1 MNKPA
6 APRTLGKTLETPITQ
21 IKPAHD
27 NPRKIPEK
35 AVEQVAKSIKEFG
48 WQQPLVV
55 DNDRVIIAGH
65 TRYLAAKKLGLKTVP
80 CIQAS
85 HLTPKQAHA
94 YRIADNRSHDYTT
107 WDYPELIQQINELD
121 DFSDV
126 LDVADWATVLES
138 IPDPEP
144 LNLDEEPSP
153 APETAQ
159 PAPDTPLELDE
170 ETAARI
176 QKQYILTIECLDEEA
191 RDEIEY
197 TLAHT
202 PGVLNVRRKRE

>member
-1 MNKPA
+1 MPKIEKPR
-6 APRTLGKTLETPITQ
+6 PLGKALETPINL
-21 IKPAHD
+21 IKPAPD
-27 NPRKIPEK
+27 NPREIPEK
-35 AVEQVAKSIKEFG
+35 AIEQVAKSIQEFG
-48 WQQPLVV
+48 WQQPLVT
-55 DNDRVIIAGH
+55 DKDRVIIAGH

-80 CIQAS
+80 CIKAS

-121 DFSDV
+121 EFNDV

-144 LNLDEEPSP
+144 LNLDEETTP
-153 APETAQ
+153 ASSQ
-159 PAPDTPLELDE
+159 PAPDTPLDLDDA
-170 ETAARI
+170 TAALI
-176 QKQYILTIECLDEEA
+176 QKQYILTIECLDEET

>member
-1 MNKPA
+1 MPKTETPH
-6 APRTLGKTLETPITQ
+6 PLGKALETPINL
-21 IKPAHD
+21 IKPAPD
-27 NPRKIPEK
+27 NPREIPEK
-35 AVEQVAKSIKEFG
+35 AIEQVAKSIQQFG
-48 WQQPLVV
+48 WQQPLVT
-55 DNDRVIIAGH
+55 DKDRVIIAGH

-80 CIQAS
+80 CIKAT
-85 HLTPKQAHA
+85 HLTPEQAHA

-107 WDYPELIQQINELD
+107 WDYPELIRQINELD
-121 DFSDV
+121 EFNDV

-144 LNLDEEPSP
+144 LNLDEETTP
-153 APETAQ
+153 ASSQ
-159 PAPDTPLELDE
+159 PAPDTPLDLDE
-170 ETAARI
+170 EAAALI
-176 QKQYILTIECLDEEA
+176 QKQFLLVVECLDEET

>member
-1 MNKPA
+1 MNKPT
-6 APRTLGKTLETPITQ
+6 APRALGKALETSINL
-21 IKPAHD
+21 IKPAPD
-27 NPRKIPEK
+27 NPREIPEK
-35 AVEQVAKSIKEFG
+35 AVEQVAKSIQEFG

-55 DNDRVIIAGH
+55 DNNQVIIAGH

-80 CIQAS
+80 CIQAT
-85 HLTPKQAHA
+85 HLTPEQAHA
-94 YRIADNRSHDYTT
+94 YRIADNRSHDYAT

-121 DFSDV
+121 DFNDV

-144 LNLDEEPSP
+144 LNLDDEENAP
-153 APETAQ
+153 ASSQ
-159 PAPDTPLELDE
+159 PAPDTPLDLDE
-170 ETAARI
+170 EAAALI
-176 QKQYILTIECLDEEA
+176 QKQYILTIECLDEDS

>member
-1 MNKPA
+1 MPKTKT
-6 APRTLGKTLETPITQ
+6 PRPLGKALETPITL
-21 IKPAHD
+21 IKPAPD

-35 AVEQVAKSIKEFG
+35 AVEQVAKSIQEFG
-48 WQQPLVV
+48 WQQPLVT
-55 DNDRVIIAGH
+55 DKDRVIIAGH

-80 CIQAS
+80 CIKAT
-85 HLTPKQAHA
+85 HLTPEQAQA

-121 DFSDV
+121 DFNDV
-126 LDVADWATVLES
+126 LDVADWATVLDS

-144 LNLDEEPSP
+144 LNLDEETAP
-153 APETAQ
+153 ASSQ
-159 PAPDTPLELDE
+159 PAPDTPLDLDD
-170 ETAARI
+170 ETAALI
-176 QKQYILTIECLDEEA
+176 QKQYILTIECLDEDS

>member
-1 MNKPA
+1 MPKTEN
-6 APRTLGKTLETPITQ
+6 PRPLGKALETPINL
-21 IKPAHD
+21 IKPAPD

-35 AVEQVAKSIKEFG
+35 AVEQVAKSIQQFG
-48 WQQPLVV
+48 WQQPLVT
-55 DNDRVIIAGH
+55 DNNRVIIAGH

-80 CIQAS
+80 CIKAT

-107 WDYPELIQQINELD
+107 WDYPELIQQINELT
-121 DFSDV
+121 DFNDV

-144 LNLDEEPSP
+144 LNLEDEENAP
-153 APETAQ
+153 ASSQ
-159 PAPDTPLELDE
+159 PAPDTPLDLDD
-170 ETAARI
+170 AAAALI
-176 QKQYILTIECLDEEA
+176 QKQYILTIECLDEDS

>member
-1 MNKPA
+1 MPKTEN
-6 APRTLGKTLETPITQ
+6 PRPLGKALETPITL
-21 IKPAHD
+21 IKPAPD

-35 AVEQVAKSIKEFG
+35 AIEQVAKSIQQFG
-48 WQQPLVV
+48 WQQPLVT

-80 CIQAS
+80 CIKAT
-85 HLTPKQAHA
+85 HLTPEQAHA

-121 DFSDV
+121 DFNDV
-126 LDVADWATVLES
+126 LDVADWETVLES

-144 LNLDEEPSP
+144 LDLDDEPNAASP
-153 APETAQ
+153 AA
-159 PAPDTPLELDE
+159 DTPLDLDE
-170 ETAARI
+170 ETTALI
-176 QKQYILTIECLDEEA
+176 QKQYILTIECLDEET

>member
-1 MNKPA
+1 MPKIEKPR
-6 APRTLGKTLETPITQ
+6 PLGKALETSINL
-21 IKPAHD
+21 IKPAPD
-27 NPRKIPEK
+27 NPREIPEK
-35 AVEQVAKSIKEFG
+35 AIEQVAKSIQQFG

-80 CIQAS
+80 CIKAS

-121 DFSDV
+121 EFNDV

-144 LNLDEEPSP
+144 LNLDEETTP
-153 APETAQ
+153 ASSQ
-159 PAPDTPLELDE
+159 PAPDTPLDLDDA
-170 ETAARI
+170 TAALI

>member
-1 MNKPA
+1 MPKTEN
-6 APRTLGKTLETPITQ
+6 PRPLGKALETPINL
-21 IKPAHD
+21 IKPAPD

-35 AVEQVAKSIKEFG
+35 AVEQVAKSIQQFG
-48 WQQPLVV
+48 WQQPLVT
-55 DNDRVIIAGH
+55 DKDRVIIAGH

-80 CIQAS
+80 CIKAT

-121 DFSDV
+121 DFNDV
-126 LDVADWATVLES
+126 LDVQDWATVLES

-144 LNLDEEPSP
+144 LNLDEETAP
-153 APETAQ
+153 ASSQ
-159 PAPDTPLELDE
+159 PASDTPLDLDDE
-170 ETAARI
+170 AVALI
-176 QKQYILTIECLDEEA
+176 QKQYILTIECLDEDS

>member
-1 MNKPA
+1 MPKTETPH
-6 APRTLGKTLETPITQ
+6 PLGKTLETPINL
-21 IKPAHD
+21 IKPAPD
-27 NPRKIPEK
+27 NPREIPEK
-35 AVEQVAKSIKEFG
+35 AIEQVAKSIQQFG

-80 CIQAS
+80 CIKAT
-85 HLTPKQAHA
+85 HLTPEQAHA

-121 DFSDV
+121 EFNDV

-144 LNLDEEPSP
+144 LNLDEETTP
-153 APETAQ
+153 ASSQ
-159 PAPDTPLELDE
+159 PAPDTPLDLDE
-170 ETAARI
+170 EAAALI
-176 QKQYILTIECLDEEA
+176 QKQYILTIECLDEET

>member
-6 APRTLGKTLETPITQ
+6 TPRALGKALETPISE
-21 IKPAHD
+21 IKPAPD

-35 AVEQVAKSIKEFG
+35 AVEQVAKSIQEFG

-55 DNDRVIIAGH
+55 DIDRVIIAGH

-80 CIQAS
+80 CIKTT
-85 HLTPKQAHA
+85 HLTPEQAHA

-121 DFSDV
+121 DFNDV
-126 LDVADWATVLES
+126 LDVQDWETVLES

-144 LNLDEEPSP
+144 LDLDEEPTP
-153 APETAQ
+153 ASSQ
-159 PAPDTPLELDE
+159 PAPDTPLDLDE
-170 ETAARI
+170 ETAALI
-176 QKQYILTIECLDEEA
+176 QKQFLLVIECLDEDS

>member
-1 MNKPA
+1 MPKTEN
-6 APRTLGKTLETPITQ
+6 PRPLGKALETPINL
-21 IKPAHD
+21 IKPAPD

-35 AVEQVAKSIKEFG
+35 AVEQVAKSIQQFG
-48 WQQPLVV
+48 WQQPLAT
-55 DNDRVIIAGH
+55 DKDRVIIAGH

-80 CIQAS
+80 CIKAT

-121 DFSDV
+121 DFNDV
-126 LDVADWATVLES
+126 LDVQDWATVLES

-144 LNLDEEPSP
+144 LNLDEETAP
-153 APETAQ
+153 ASSQ
-159 PAPDTPLELDE
+159 PASDTPLDLDDE
-170 ETAARI
+170 AVALI
-176 QKQYILTIECLDEEA
+176 QKQYILTIECLDEDS

>member
-1 MNKPA
+1 MNKPT
-6 APRTLGKTLETPITQ
+6 APRALGKALETSINL
-21 IKPAHD
+21 IKPAPD
-27 NPRKIPEK
+27 NPREIPEK
-35 AVEQVAKSIKEFG
+35 AVEQVAKSIQEFG
-48 WQQPLVV
+48 WQQPLVT

-80 CIQAS
+80 CIKAT
-85 HLTPKQAHA
+85 HLTPEQAHA

-107 WDYPELIQQINELD
+107 WDYPELIQQINKLD
-121 DFSDV
+121 DFNDV

-144 LNLDEEPSP
+144 LDLEDETAPASSQPAPGTPLDLDEE
-153 APETAQ
+153 
-159 PAPDTPLELDE
+159 
-170 ETAARI
+170 AAALI
-176 QKQYILTIECLDEEA
+176 QKQYILTIECLDEDS

>member
-1 MNKPA
+1 MPKTEN
-6 APRTLGKTLETPITQ
+6 PRPLGKALETPITL
-21 IKPAHD
+21 IKPAPD

-35 AVEQVAKSIKEFG
+35 AIEQVAKSIQQFG
-48 WQQPLVV
+48 WQQPLVT
-55 DNDRVIIAGH
+55 DNNRVIIAGH

-80 CIQAS
+80 CIKAT

-121 DFSDV
+121 DFNDV
-126 LDVADWATVLES
+126 LDVADWATVLDS

-144 LNLDEEPSP
+144 LDLED
-153 APETAQ
+153 ETAPASSQ
-159 PAPDTPLELDE
+159 PAPDTPLDLDE
-170 ETAARI
+170 EAAALI

>member
-1 MNKPA
+1 MPKTEN
-6 APRTLGKTLETPITQ
+6 PRPLGKALETPINL
-21 IKPAHD
+21 IKPAPD

-35 AVEQVAKSIKEFG
+35 AVEQVAKSIQQFG
-48 WQQPLVV
+48 WQQPLVT
-55 DNDRVIIAGH
+55 DKNRVIIAGH

-80 CIQAS
+80 CIKAT

-107 WDYPELIQQINELD
+107 WDYPELIQQISELE
-121 DFSDV
+121 DFNDV

-144 LNLDEEPSP
+144 LNLEDETTP
-153 APETAQ
+153 ASSQ
-159 PAPDTPLELDE
+159 PAPDTPLDLDE
-170 ETAARI
+170 EAAALI
-176 QKQYILTIECLDEEA
+176 QKQFLLVIECLDEET

>member
-6 APRTLGKTLETPITQ
+6 TPRALGETIETPITT
-21 IKPAHD
+21 IKPAPD

-35 AVEQVAKSIKEFG
+35 AIEQVAKSIKEFG

-55 DNDRVIIAGH
+55 DNNQVIIAGH

-80 CIQAS
+80 CIKAT
-85 HLTPKQAHA
+85 HLTPEQAHA

-107 WDYPELIQQINELD
+107 WDYPELIQQINDLD
-121 DFSDV
+121 DFNDV

-144 LNLDEEPSP
+144 LELDEETSP
-153 APETAQ
+153 AS
-159 PAPDTPLELDE
+159 PAPDTPLDLDE

-176 QKQYILTIECLDEEA
+176 QKQFLLVIECVDEET

>member
-1 MNKPA
+1 MPKIEKPR
-6 APRTLGKTLETPITQ
+6 PLGKALETPINL
-21 IKPAHD
+21 IKPAPD
-27 NPRKIPEK
+27 NPREIPEK
-35 AVEQVAKSIKEFG
+35 AIEQVAKSIQEFG
-48 WQQPLVV
+48 WQQPLVT
-55 DNDRVIIAGH
+55 DKDRVIIAGH

-80 CIQAS
+80 CIKAS

-121 DFSDV
+121 DFNDV

-144 LNLDEEPSP
+144 LNLDEETTP
-153 APETAQ
+153 ASSQ
-159 PAPDTPLELDE
+159 PAPDTPLDLDDA
-170 ETAARI
+170 TAALI

>member
-1 MNKPA
+1 MPKTEN
-6 APRTLGKTLETPITQ
+6 PRPLGKALETPINL
-21 IKPAHD
+21 IKPAPD

-35 AVEQVAKSIKEFG
+35 AVEQVAKSIQQFG

-55 DNDRVIIAGH
+55 DNNQVIIAGH

-80 CIQAS
+80 CIKAT
-85 HLTPKQAHA
+85 HLTPEQAHA

-121 DFSDV
+121 DFNDV
-126 LDVADWATVLES
+126 LDVADWATVLDS

-144 LNLDEEPSP
+144 LDLED
-153 APETAQ
+153 ETAPASSQ
-159 PAPDTPLELDE
+159 PAPDTPLDLDD
-170 ETAARI
+170 ETAALI
-176 QKQYILTIECLDEEA
+176 QKQFLLVVECLDEEA

>member
-1 MNKPA
+1 MPKTE
-6 APRTLGKTLETPITQ
+6 APHPLGKTLETPINL
-21 IKPAHD
+21 IKPAPD
-27 NPRKIPEK
+27 NPREIPEK
-35 AVEQVAKSIKEFG
+35 AIEQVAKSIQQFG
-48 WQQPLVV
+48 WQQPLVT
-55 DNDRVIIAGH
+55 DNDRAIIAGH

-80 CIQAS
+80 CIKAT

-121 DFSDV
+121 EFNDV

-144 LNLDEEPSP
+144 LNLDEETTP
-153 APETAQ
+153 ASSQ
-159 PAPDTPLELDE
+159 PAPDTPLDLDE
-170 ETAARI
+170 EAAALI
-176 QKQYILTIECLDEEA
+176 QKQYILTIECLDEET

>member
-1 MNKPA
+1 MNKPT
-6 APRTLGKTLETPITQ
+6 APRALGKALETSINL
-21 IKPAHD
+21 IKPAPD
-27 NPRKIPEK
+27 NPREIPEK
-35 AVEQVAKSIKEFG
+35 AVEQVAKSIQEFG
-48 WQQPLVV
+48 WQQPLVT

-80 CIQAS
+80 CIKAT

-121 DFSDV
+121 DFNNV
-126 LDVADWATVLES
+126 LDVADWATVLDS

-144 LNLDEEPSP
+144 LDLEDETAPASSQPAPGTPLDLDEE
-153 APETAQ
+153 
-159 PAPDTPLELDE
+159 
-170 ETAARI
+170 AAALI
-176 QKQYILTIECLDEEA
+176 QKQYILTIECLDEDS

>member
-1 MNKPA
+1 MNKLT
-6 APRTLGKTLETPITQ
+6 APRALGKALETSINL
-21 IKPAHD
+21 IKPAPD
-27 NPRKIPEK
+27 NPREIPEK
-35 AVEQVAKSIKEFG
+35 AIEQVAKSIQEFG
-48 WQQPLVV
+48 WQQPLVT

-80 CIQAS
+80 CIKAT
-85 HLTPKQAHA
+85 HLTPEQAHA

-121 DFSDV
+121 DFNDV
-126 LDVADWATVLES
+126 LDVADWETVLES

-144 LNLDEEPSP
+144 LDLDDEPNAASP
-153 APETAQ
+153 AA
-159 PAPDTPLELDE
+159 DTPLDLDE
-170 ETAARI
+170 ETTALI
-176 QKQYILTIECLDEEA
+176 QKQYILTIECLDEET

>member
-1 MNKPA
+1 MPKTE
-6 APRTLGKTLETPITQ
+6 APHPLGKALETPITL
-21 IKPAHD
+21 IKPSPD

-35 AVEQVAKSIKEFG
+35 AVEQVAKSIQEFG
-48 WQQPLVV
+48 WQQPLVT
-55 DNDRVIIAGH
+55 DKDRVIIAGH

-80 CIQAS
+80 CIKAT

-121 DFSDV
+121 EFNDV

-144 LNLDEEPSP
+144 LNLDEETTP
-153 APETAQ
+153 ASSQ
-159 PAPDTPLELDE
+159 PAPDTPLDLDE
-170 ETAARI
+170 EAAALI

>member
-1 MNKPA
+1 MPKTEN
-6 APRTLGKTLETPITQ
+6 PRPLGKALETPINL
-21 IKPAHD
+21 IKPAPD
-27 NPRKIPEK
+27 NPREIPEK
-35 AVEQVAKSIKEFG
+35 AVEQVAKSIQQFG
-48 WQQPLVV
+48 WQQPLVT
-55 DNDRVIIAGH
+55 DNNRVIIAGH

-80 CIQAS
+80 CIKAT

-121 DFSDV
+121 DFNDV
-126 LDVADWATVLES
+126 LDVQDWETVLES

-144 LNLDEEPSP
+144 LDLDEEPTP
-153 APETAQ
+153 ASSQ
-159 PAPDTPLELDE
+159 PAPDTPLDLDD
-170 ETAARI
+170 AAAALI
-176 QKQYILTIECLDEEA
+176 QKQYILTIECLDEDS

>member
-1 MNKPA
+1 MNKPT
-6 APRTLGKTLETPITQ
+6 APRPLGKALETSINL
-21 IKPAHD
+21 IKPAPD
-27 NPRKIPEK
+27 NPREIPEK
-35 AVEQVAKSIKEFG
+35 AIEQVAKSIQEFG
-48 WQQPLVV
+48 WQQPLVT
-55 DNDRVIIAGH
+55 DSNRVIIAGH

-80 CIQAS
+80 CIKAT

-121 DFSDV
+121 DFNNV
-126 LDVADWATVLES
+126 LDVADWATVLDS

-144 LNLDEEPSP
+144 LDLED
-153 APETAQ
+153 ETAPASSQ
-159 PAPDTPLELDE
+159 PAPDTPLDLDE
-170 ETAARI
+170 EAAALI
-176 QKQYILTIECLDEEA
+176 QKQYILTIECLDEDS